1 MRRRLHVYYS
11 GAVQGVG
18 FRYTAQ
24 EIASDLGIEGWV
36 RNLRDG
42 RVEILADGEEKALN
56 NFLARIKNE
65 MGRYI
70 HDLSVRWG
78 EVAGQIN
85 RFLIKILL

>member
-78 EVAGQIN
+78 EVAGEFNGFEI
-85 RFLIKILL
+85 RFE